1 MVKNRAF
8 LPLFYLVSIVFLP
21 CWISLLFTKS
31 LESWLTNWWNT
42 KQCETFLNDIQE
54 KSILERFI
62 ALEDL
67 FLLNEMIKEYP
78 EAHLQNLGI
87 GSQKELSK
95 LINIHNEDCI
105 HTIFHFSTNVISFL
119 ILSAYAILG
128 NEELLFLNS
137 WIREFICNLSDTI
150 KAFLIL
156 LVTDFCVGYH
166 SHHGWELMISSIS
179 HDFGFAP
186 NDQILSVLGSI
197 LPVIVDT
204 ILKYWV
210 FHYLNRLSPSLVVIY
225 HSMNEP
231 F

>member
-1 MVKNRAF
+1 MVKKKAF

-21 CWISLLFTKS
+21 WWISLLFTKS
-31 LESWLTNWWNT
+31 LESWLTNWWKT
-42 KQCETFLNDIQE
+42 KQGETFLNDIQE
-54 KSILERFI
+54 KSILERFL

-67 FLLNEMIKEYP
+67 LLLDEMIKEYP
-78 EAHLQNLGI
+78 ETHLQKLGI
-87 GSQKELSK
+87 GSQKEISQ
-95 LINIHNEDCI
+95 LINLHNEDCI
-105 HTIFHFSTNVISFL
+105 HTILHFSTNGISFL
-119 ILSAYAILG
+119 ILSAYAILR

-137 WIREFICNLSDTI
+137 CLQEFVCNLSDTI
-150 KAFLIL
+150 KAFLII

-166 SHHGWELMISSIS
+166 SHHGWELMISSIY
-179 HDFGFAP
+179 HDFGFDP

-204 ILKYWV
+204 IFKYWV